1 MKEEEEKERARKQM
15 NVDFWNDI
23 LDYIGIREIV
33 TGWNWTVGVKESH
46 LAKVVEL
53 VPQLIHQLALA
64 AGEVRITYLKDMMSF
79 NLKYDEFQLK
89 SKDTSL
95 SIVDQWVSKV
105 GSEAMGC

>member
-1 MKEEEEKERARKQM
+1 M
-15 NVDFWNDI
+15 
-23 LDYIGIREIV
+23 
-33 TGWNWTVGVKESH
+33 KESH

-53 VPQLIHQLALA
+53 EPQLIHQPALA

-95 SIVDQWVSKV
+95 SIVDQRGSKA
-105 GSEAMGC
+105 GSEGRGS